1 MRRNGVTRL
10 SLAAPLRLGLVM
22 GERILI
28 VEDNAL
34 LAIELAEALK
44 AAGFETVGP
53 ALTVAQ
59 AIALIGK
66 TGCDAAVLDIN
77 LRGET
82 SETVAQKLRDGGV
95 PFVTMTGYA
104 RTQQPAIF
112 DGVPTFTKPVA
123 MELVIAEL
131 RRSAA
136 QRR

>member
-1 MRRNGVTRL
+1 M
-10 SLAAPLRLGLVM
+10 A
-22 GERILI
+22 ERILI

-44 AAGFETVGP
+44 GAGFEIAGP

-59 AIALIGK
+59 AITLIGK

-82 SETVAQKLRDGGV
+82 SEAVALELRDRGV
-95 PFVTMTGYA
+95 PFITMTGYA

-112 DGVPTFTKPVA
+112 EGVPTFTKPVA
-123 MELVIAEL
+123 MDAVIAQL
-131 RRSAA
+131 RRSA
-136 QRR
+136 QRQ